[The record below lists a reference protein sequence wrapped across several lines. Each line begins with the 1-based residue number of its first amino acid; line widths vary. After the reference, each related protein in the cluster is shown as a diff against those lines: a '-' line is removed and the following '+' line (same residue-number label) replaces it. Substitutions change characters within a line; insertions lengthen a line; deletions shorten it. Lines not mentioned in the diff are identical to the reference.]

1 MKTRQALRL
10 AATAAA
16 LLAAAGSACAQA
28 TVTHDRA
35 LAGNITP
42 GDSAGYP
49 ITIGQPGSYK
59 LMSNLYVPD
68 GLSGIQITADDVT
81 LDLNGFK
88 IVGAG
93 SCVRD
98 AASHMVTCTN
108 ANDSSGVEVKGG
120 DTLSVVV
127 RNGTVQGFD
136 RGVLIKSGVVDG
148 LTVKHNSTGV
158 LVQGSSMN
166 TTRISGVNAFM
177 NGTGVR
183 LYDYALI
190 ERCVANANSTGFG
203 SYMGSIPGAVID
215 SVASLNNIGI
225 HGLALRGSRIYLN
238 KTNELGAVAF

>member
-1 MKTRQALRL
+1 MKTFRIHRL
-10 AATAAA
+10 AAAAA
-16 LLAAAGSACAQA
+16 LLAIAGAACAQA
-28 TVTHDRA
+28 TITHDKA
-35 LAGNITP
+35 LAGSVTP

-49 ITIGQPGSYK
+49 ITISQPGSYK
-59 LMSNLYVPD
+59 LMSNLVVPD

-98 AASHMVTCTN
+98 TASYLVTCTN
-108 ANDSSGVEVKGG
+108 VDYTSGVEVKGG
-120 DTLSVVV
+120 ETLSAVV

-136 RGVLIKSGVVDG
+136 RGVLLKSGIVEG

-158 LVQGSSMN
+158 LVQGSSTN

-177 NGTGVR
+177 NATGVR

-190 ERCVANANSTGFG
+190 ERCVANANGTGFG
-203 SYMGSIPGAVID
+203 SYMGSIPGAVIN
-215 SVASLNNIGI
+215 SVSSLNYVGI
-225 HGLALRGSRIYLN
+225 HGLATRGNRVHLN
-238 KTNELGAVAF
+238 KIDESLAVAF